1 MTNNLTAKPVG
12 VTALN
17 ENESIDYGKLKE
29 ESSREILDIPDD
41 YDFFI
46 SHASA
51 GEDSFPS
58 ERMLVET
65 IFNLLNSKYP
75 DRVYLDLKAKPKII
89 PADIFRAAQSS
100 KYGLFICSPRYIK
113 IFHGKRK
120 EPYKK
125 EYDVI
130 SGEVNIFLNKQRLK
144 GFCVIP
150 VQYGVNDS
158 AFTLRSPFGG
168 NDKIKIEDEIM
179 NEHIKMAEFV
189 VNEITEKVN

>member
-1 MTNNLTAKPVG
+1 MTNNSAVKSAEI
-12 VTALN
+12 TALS
-17 ENESIDYGKLKE
+17 ENESIDYGKLTE
-29 ESSREILDIPDD
+29 ENSREILDIPDD

-46 SHASA
+46 SHASS
-51 GEDSFPS
+51 GDGSLPNENKFVQTTFD
-58 ERMLVET
+58 
-65 IFNLLNSKYP
+65 LLNSKYP
-75 DRVYLDLKAKPKII
+75 NRVYLDLKSKPKII

-100 KYGLFICSPRYIK
+100 TYGLFICSPRYIK

-125 EYDVI
+125 EYDII

-144 GFCVIP
+144 GFCAIP

-168 NDKIKIEDEIM
+168 NDKIKIKEEIM
-179 NEHIKMAEFV
+179 SEHIKMAEFV
-189 VNEITEKVN
+189 VDEIEKKVN